1 MKIVKAETIL
11 LAIPFESGGLAPWG
25 WGGSP
30 ANTFDVLL
38 VRLETDDGV
47 VGWGE
52 AFSRM
57 EDRALKQ
64 MIDDRV
70 LPLVLGRDAKEISR
84 IKHDLEFNLHNF
96 GRIGP
101 IMYGISAV
109 DIALWDLAGK
119 TSGCPLVDLLGGA
132 HTERVEVYASL
143 VRYGSED
150 AVAAAV
156 RRAID
161 EGYRWIKL
169 HEIAMPVIA
178 AAVEAAGDNA
188 RTMLDTNCPRSVEEA
203 LEHDAALAGFGLHW
217 LEVPV
222 WPPENYGGLG
232 PGRRQPRH
240 RERRERGRLFDCHA
254 SGRRHRHRPTRC
266 GEPARPFD
274 VPSGLIGPRR
284 DRRLAEHPQVG

>member
-30 ANTFDVLL
+30 ADTFDVLL
-38 VRLETDDGV
+38 VRLETEDGV

-109 DIALWDLAGK
+109 DIALWDLAG
-119 TSGCPLVDLLGGA
+119 
-132 HTERVEVYASL
+132 
-143 VRYGSED
+143 
-150 AVAAAV
+150 
-156 RRAID
+156 
-161 EGYRWIKL
+161 
-169 HEIAMPVIA
+169 
-178 AAVEAAGDNA
+178 
-188 RTMLDTNCPRSVEEA
+188 
-203 LEHDAALAGFGLHW
+203 
-217 LEVPV
+217 
-222 WPPENYGGLG
+222 
-232 PGRRQPRH
+232 
-240 RERRERGRLFDCHA
+240 
-254 SGRRHRHRPTRC
+254 
-266 GEPARPFD
+266 
-274 VPSGLIGPRR
+274 
-284 DRRLAEHPQVG
+284 

>member
-38 VRLETDDGV
+38 VRLETEDGV

-84 IKHDLEFNLHNF
+84 IKHVLEFNLHNF

-101 IMYGISAV
+101 IMYG
-109 DIALWDLAGK
+109 K
-119 TSGCPLVDLLGGA
+119 TSGRPLVDLLGGA
-132 HTERVEVYASL
+132 HTDRVEVYASL
-143 VRYGSED
+143 VRYGGED
-150 AVAAAV
+150 AAAAAV
-156 RRAID
+156 RRAIG

-169 HEIAMPVIA
+169 HEIAVPVIA
-178 AAVEAAGDNA
+178 AAVEAAGDDA
-188 RTMLDTNCPRSVEEA
+188 RVMLDTNCPWSVEEA
-203 LEHDAALAGFGLHW
+203 LEHDAALAGLGLHW
-217 LEVPV
+217 LEEPAHYCDANGLTFSPHCALFGPGQIATLHLTAARRRPPLFERLYLDFETELFGDAAVVVDGHLTVPRR
-222 WPPENYGGLG
+222 PGLG
-232 PGRRQPRH
+232 VDPDPAIVARH
-240 RERRERGRLFDCHA
+240 
-254 SGRRHRHRPTRC
+254 
-266 GEPARPFD
+266 
-274 VPSGLIGPRR
+274 
-284 DRRLAEHPQVG
+284 QK

>member
-38 VRLETDDGV
+38 VRLETEDGV

-70 LPLVLGRDAKEISR
+70 LPLVLGRDAREISR
-84 IKHDLEFNLHNF
+84 IKHDLEFNPHNF

-119 TSGCPLVDLLGGA
+119 TSWAALTQTVSKSM
-132 HTERVEVYASL
+132 RAS
-143 VRYGSED
+143 R
-150 AVAAAV
+150 ATAARTRWPRRCAV
-156 RRAID
+156 RREAEEAGSGADI
-161 EGYRWIKL
+161 GVRGSACSRK
-169 HEIAMPVIA
+169 
-178 AAVEAAGDNA
+178 AAVL
-188 RTMLDTNCPRSVEEA
+188 R
-203 LEHDAALAGFGLHW
+203 
-217 LEVPV
+217 
-222 WPPENYGGLG
+222 GGLG
-232 PGRRQPRH
+232 
-240 RERRERGRLFDCHA
+240 
-254 SGRRHRHRPTRC
+254 
-266 GEPARPFD
+266 
-274 VPSGLIGPRR
+274 
-284 DRRLAEHPQVG
+284 

>member
-38 VRLETDDGV
+38 VRLETEDGV

-119 TSGCPLVDLLGGA
+119 TSGRPLVDLLGGA
-132 HTERVEVYASL
+132 HTDRVEVYASL

-156 RRAID
+156 RRAIG

-169 HEIAMPVIA
+169 HEIAVPVIA
-178 AAVEAAGDNA
+178 AAVEAAGDDA
-188 RTMLDTNCPRSVEEA
+188 RVMLDTNCLGRSKKP
-203 LEHDAALAGFGLHW
+203 W
-217 LEVPV
+217 SMMRPSPV
-222 WPPENYGGLG
+222 S
-232 PGRRQPRH
+232 
-240 RERRERGRLFDCHA
+240 DCTGSRSR
-254 SGRRHRHRPTRC
+254 SGRRRTMAAWRGSGPPATTPSRAARTRAAFSISSPCIRQAPSTSPNPMWRRP
-266 GEPARPFD
+266 AA
-274 VPSGLIGPRR
+274 S
-284 DRRLAEHPQVG
+284 AN

>member
-38 VRLETDDGV
+38 VRLETEDGV

-119 TSGCPLVDLLGGA
+119 TSGRPLVDLLGGA
-132 HTERVEVYASL
+132 QSPSDMSRIGYLLLLTQLVEQRLRLSQVGRVEAF
-143 VRYGSED
+143 GKP
-150 AVAAAV
+150 AVDRCEEMAGLITPALIAPQPGEAA
-156 RRAID
+156 RRAQF
-161 EGYRWIKL
+161 E
-169 HEIAMPVIA
+169 
-178 AAVEAAGDNA
+178 
-188 RTMLDTNCPRSVEEA
+188 
-203 LEHDAALAGFGLHW
+203 
-217 LEVPV
+217 
-222 WPPENYGGLG
+222 
-232 PGRRQPRH
+232 
-240 RERRERGRLFDCHA
+240 
-254 SGRRHRHRPTRC
+254 
-266 GEPARPFD
+266 
-274 VPSGLIGPRR
+274 
-284 DRRLAEHPQVG
+284 